1 MHMPQDFSTAFKV
14 DQTPDEAFAAIN
26 DVRSWW
32 TGDIIGSTDVLGGEF
47 TYRYGDMHYSKQ
59 KITEL
64 VPGEKVVWTVLDGRI
79 NFVDDKDEWTGTT
92 IRFEIARKDDRTE
105 VRFTHVGLVPENQCF
120 NGCSNAWTYY
130 INDSLR
136 GLIAGGA

>member
-1 MHMPQDFSTAFKV
+1 
-14 DQTPDEAFAAIN
+14 
-26 DVRSWW
+26 
-32 TGDIIGSTDVLGGEF
+32 
-47 TYRYGDMHYSKQ
+47 
-59 KITEL
+59 
-64 VPGEKVVWTVLDGRI
+64 VLDGRI

-105 VRFTHVGLVPENQCF
+105 VRFTHVGLVPENECF

-136 GLIAGGA
+136 GLIVGGA